1 MEHLDQREDGCGSG
15 EIVDFD
21 EAVLDA
27 CPVRDRTELLKEAA
41 LLASVF
47 APRGEAGDL
56 VRMAAQLSVA
66 PPDADA
72 GRHHG
77 RRLAAALKR
86 LAKVA

>member
-1 MEHLDQREDGCGSG
+1 MEHLDQRNDGCGRG

-27 CPVRDRTELLKEAA
+27 CPVRDRGELRKQAELLAIG
-41 LLASVF
+41 F

-56 VRMAAQLSVA
+56 VRMAAQLSIA

-72 GRHHG
+72 GEPPWPPGWH
-77 RRLAAALKR
+77 RR
-86 LAKVA
+86 